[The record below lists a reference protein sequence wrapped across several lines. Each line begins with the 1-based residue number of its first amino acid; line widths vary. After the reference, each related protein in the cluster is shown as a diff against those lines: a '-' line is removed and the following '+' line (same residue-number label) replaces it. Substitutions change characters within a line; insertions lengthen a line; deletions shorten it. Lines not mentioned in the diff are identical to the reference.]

1 MKRNYGASMNEASN
15 YVDGHLQGFITTP
28 TSIRIYIIF
37 LCMFVIQTSKCREE
51 ETVDTHHL

>member
-1 MKRNYGASMNEASN
+1 MNEASN